1 MGTPVSL
8 ADPLS
13 GRELAAFVAAVE
25 TGSVQGAAD
34 ELVLTQSAATKRIQA
49 LEARVGQ
56 PLLERTAHG
65 VKPTPVG
72 GVLYPAARQAL
83 SALLSA
89 EAAVLAPG
97 LGSYLRIQSS
107 RTIGETLLPHWLSAF
122 RAECQP
128 RRAQISVEI
137 TNSEQVL
144 RAVRSGEAEI
154 GFVEGPAGGSR
165 GVREVVV
172 AVDEIRAV
180 VAAGHPW
187 ARRRGVKVSELAS
200 ESFLARETGSGTRA
214 VTTETLAR
222 AGVNLH
228 PVLEV
233 SSAEG
238 LKRAVLD
245 GGFALL
251 SERVVVNEVQSGQL
265 VALPVA
271 DVDLSRSL
279 RAISL
284 QRPALK
290 GPAREFWKWLMRAVA
305 EPAGP
310 ISGAPDAKP

>member
-1 MGTPVSL
+1 L

-65 VKPTPVG
+65 VKPTAVG

-89 EAAVLAPG
+89 EAAVRAPG

-122 RAECQP
+122 RVECQP
-128 RRAQISVEI
+128 RRAQVTVEI

-222 AGVNLH
+222 AGVDLH

-271 DVDLSRSL
+271 GVDLSRSL

-284 QRPALK
+284 QRPALQ
-290 GPAREFWKWLMRAVA
+290 GPAREFWKWLMSAVA
-305 EPAGP
+305 APAGP